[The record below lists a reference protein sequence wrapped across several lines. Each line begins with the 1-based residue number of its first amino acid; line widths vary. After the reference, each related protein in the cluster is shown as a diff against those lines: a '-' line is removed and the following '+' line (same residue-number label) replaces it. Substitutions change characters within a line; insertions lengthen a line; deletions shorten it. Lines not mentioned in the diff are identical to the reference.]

1 MFPVIPME
9 VPALYGSFH
18 LIFLALSVLCSF
30 GLCAIFR
37 TGNIHHPGR
46 IIFCFGIFTL
56 LIEIYKQGYLLIHQ
70 PLYQVNALPLQ
81 FCSMIIY
88 VSLLVPAMKPS
99 KLRSALYNFL
109 ALYLGLSGIS
119 VMLFPNTVFT
129 GDLIIN
135 LHTMLWHS
143 SMVVVGVFAWYIRP
157 IWDVK
162 RSIKAAFQVFIT
174 LMSVALAIN
183 WLTYHVP
190 LFADGQATNLWYVG
204 PYLKLSHPIID
215 AVYAAGGWP
224 LYLLAYVITFTLGAT
239 LLAWLNHLAYRKQLR
254 WFPKTS

>member
-1 MFPVIPME
+1 MFPVISME
-9 VPALYGSFH
+9 VPALYGPFH
-18 LIFLALSVLCSF
+18 LAFLALSILCSF
-30 GLCAIFR
+30 IICATFR
-37 TGNIHHPGR
+37 AGKIHHPGR
-46 IIFCFGIFTL
+46 IIFYFGLFTL
-56 LIEIYKQGYLLIHQ
+56 LIEIYKQAYLLIHQ

-88 VSLLVPAMKPS
+88 VALLVPTMKPS
-99 KLRSALYNFL
+99 KLRTALYNFL

-119 VMLFPNTVFT
+119 VMLFPGNVFT
-129 GDLIIN
+129 GDLILN
-135 LHTMLWHS
+135 AHTMLWHS

-157 IWDVK
+157 ILDVK
-162 RSIKAAFQVFIT
+162 RSMKAAFQVFMT
-174 LMSVALAIN
+174 LISIALAIN

-190 LFADGQATNLWYVG
+190 LFAEGQATNLWYVG

-224 LYLLAYVITFTLGAT
+224 LYLLTYVMTFTLGAT
-239 LLAWLNHLAYRKQLR
+239 LLASLNHLAYRKQLW